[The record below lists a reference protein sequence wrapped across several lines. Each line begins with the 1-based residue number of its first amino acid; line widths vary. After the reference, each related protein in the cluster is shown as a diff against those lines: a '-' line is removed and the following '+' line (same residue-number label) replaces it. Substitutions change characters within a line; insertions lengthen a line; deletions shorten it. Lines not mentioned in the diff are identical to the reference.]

1 MSEALNVLV
10 MGFEPFEQDTIN
22 PAWEI
27 ARTLDGWS
35 FESAGRTVRVQGR
48 QLPCVFGASIVALKE
63 AMAQCTPQL
72 VVCLGLAGTR
82 NEITPERI
90 AMNVDDARIPDHAQ
104 AQPIDVPVI
113 DGGPVAYW
121 STLPIKAIVR
131 DLRAAGIPASVS
143 NTAGSFVC
151 NHIFYA
157 LMHALAEDG
166 NRTRGGFVH
175 VPLLPEQSARLPGTS
190 SMALATQVAGI
201 QQLLRT
207 ALTVQSD
214 VRETGGKL
222 H

>member
-1 MSEALNVLV
+1 MNEALNILV

-27 ARTLDGWS
+27 ARALDGWS
-35 FESAGRTVRVQGR
+35 FEVEGRTARVHGM
-48 QLPCVFGASIVALKE
+48 QLPCVFGVSIATLRA
-63 AMAQCTPQL
+63 AMAQHQPQL

-82 NEITPERI
+82 NEITPERVAI
-90 AMNVDDARIPDHAQ
+90 NIDDARILDHAQ
-104 AQPIDVPVI
+104 AQPIDVPIVE
-113 DGGPVAYW
+113 GGPVAYW

-143 NTAGSFVC
+143 NTAGTFVC

-157 LMHALAEDG
+157 LMHALAQEGD
-166 NRTRGGFVH
+166 RTRGGFVH

-190 SMALATQVAGI
+190 SMALSTQVEGI
-201 QQLLRT
+201 RQLLRT
-207 ALTVQSD
+207 ALTVKAD
-214 VRETGGKL
+214 VVETGGKL

>member
-1 MSEALNVLV
+1 MSEALNILV

-22 PAWEI
+22 PAWEL
-27 ARTLDGWS
+27 ARALDGWS
-35 FESAGRTVRVQGR
+35 FESEGRTARVHGL
-48 QLPCVFGASIVALKE
+48 QLPCVFGVSIAALKE
-63 AMAQCTPQL
+63 AMAQHEPQL

-82 NEITPERI
+82 NEITPERVAI
-90 AMNVDDARIPDHAQ
+90 NIDDARIRDHAQ

-113 DGGPVAYW
+113 EGGPVAYW

-131 DLRAAGIPASVS
+131 DMRAAGIPASVS
-143 NTAGSFVC
+143 NSAGTFVC

-157 LMHALAEDG
+157 LMHALAEGG
-166 NRTRGGFVH
+166 NRVRGGFVH

-190 SMALATQVAGI
+190 SMALATQVAGMK
-201 QQLLRT
+201 QLLRT
-207 ALTVQSD
+207 ALAVKAD